1 MNGGTAVKRVRVV
14 SRGAIAPDL
23 PERINGCRE
32 SEISLASDQPVIR
45 LYGVDGLNAQV
56 APLARGMQRE
66 SASVSLAKWCC
77 LTRRVQTNVVCLTTH
92 ILRSAIN
99 RFFKNKPS
107 FATALR
113 TVPMNRCR
121 VSPQTALA
129 ILAGIIALG
138 SENFQRISIDEIR
151 PQRC

>member
-1 MNGGTAVKRVRVV
+1 MLIPNASPYPTISGKASLEISFPKPWGFKGSRHAPLNGGAAAKRVRVV

-32 SEISLASDQPVIR
+32 SEISLASGQPVIR
-45 LYGVDGLNAQV
+45 FNGVDGLNAQV

-77 LTRRVQTNVVCLTTH
+77 LTRRVRTNVVCLTTH

-99 RFFKNKPS
+99 RFFETKPS
-107 FATALR
+107 FAT
-113 TVPMNRCR
+113 VC
-121 VSPQTALA
+121 
-129 ILAGIIALG
+129 
-138 SENFQRISIDEIR
+138 
-151 PQRC
+151 